1 MYKELIKFK
10 CNALEKRASAKLR
23 ALLFIK
29 NMLSK
34 GVRAAGMPTAKLKR
48 TGKRFLEE
56 WTNPGRLWDKMRT
69 EQDLLEKALKSSK
82 ISAPHG
88 RLDKNTANKVLEDLN
103 MRELTPELH
112 KNIKDLNDTAM
123 DHGKVVAG
131 LGLAGLGVGGLGAA
145 GALAP
150 KVLAPSYDEMLAD
163 EMRKLGL

>member
-1 MYKELIKFK
+1 MYNELIKFR
-10 CNALEKRASAKLR
+10 CNALEKQASAKLR

-29 NMLSK
+29 NVLAK

-48 TGKRFLEE
+48 AGKRFFEE
-56 WTNPGRLWDKMRT
+56 WANPGKLWDKMRA
-69 EQDLLEKALKSSK
+69 EQDALEKALKSSK

-88 RLDKNTANKVLEDLN
+88 RLDKNTANKVMEDLN
-103 MRELTPELH
+103 IRNMTPELR

-123 DHGKVVAG
+123 AHGKVVAG

-150 KVLAPSYDEMLAD
+150 KVLAPSYDEMLAE
-163 EMRKLGL
+163 EMRRLGL

>member
-123 DHGKVVAG
+123 THGKVVAG

>member
-23 ALLFIK
+23 SLLFIK

-56 WTNPGRLWDKMRT
+56 WTNPGRLWDKMRV

-123 DHGKVVAG
+123 THGKVVAG